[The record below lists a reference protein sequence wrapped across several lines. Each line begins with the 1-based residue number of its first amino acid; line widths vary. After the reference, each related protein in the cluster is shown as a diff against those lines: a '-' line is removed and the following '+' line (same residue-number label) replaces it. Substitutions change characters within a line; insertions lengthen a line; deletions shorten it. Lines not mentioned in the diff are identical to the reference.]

1 MMSLSLCAPEPV
13 ECPRVGIH
21 AGVRACVRAL
31 VRACALLALCTAGKV
46 ETVADSGTS
55 HTTCRHTPDTRQLCV
70 CCVLCK
76 TMSPLLGV
84 QQGLNLNPE
93 Q

>member
-1 MMSLSLCAPEPV
+1 MSLSLCAPEPV

-46 ETVADSGTS
+46 ETVTDSGTS